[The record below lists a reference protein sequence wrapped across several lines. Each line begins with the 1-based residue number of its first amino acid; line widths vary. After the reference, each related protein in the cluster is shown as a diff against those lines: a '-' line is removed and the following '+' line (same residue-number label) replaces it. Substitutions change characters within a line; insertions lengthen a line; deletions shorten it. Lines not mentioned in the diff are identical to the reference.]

1 MLDTTRLRSAPRA
14 EAPSERELL
23 QSYLDDIFDTR
34 VLGQDEQRGLLMQME
49 AAEAGLREA
58 LAGIPETAR
67 RLLARWEER
76 RRHGH
81 VTGAL
86 SRRHR
91 DDHDNDLNQ
100 LVDDAFEKI
109 DAALLRFE
117 EDRRRRATRRAR
129 ISARALAECVLAA
142 DLALPVLL
150 EVHADLSARVGDPR
164 SPRRAARPAA
174 PKTPAWQREL
184 DDVGAQLARAD
195 EERARLSDS
204 KNRFISHNLRLVVR
218 CAKNYRGRGVPFLDL
233 IQEGNVGLIRAV
245 EKFDYRR
252 GYKFST
258 YAVWWIEQALVRA
271 VSNDARTVR
280 IPSPLIDQQRKLR
293 RLEDQLRLMSPVE
306 PSARDLAIRMGLD
319 AGEADDLC
327 RSLSPEV
334 STQAL
339 VRGAEELLI
348 EDTLAAPDDA
358 DVAADL
364 DRAALREGLSALM
377 PVLEARER
385 EVILARFGLEGQ
397 PTRTLAEIGAKLGV
411 SRERVRQIELRA
423 LEQLREQEGARRL
436 AQEMGC
442 LGVEAAHVG

>member
-1 MLDTTRLRSAPRA
+1 MLDTTRPFHAQKGSIRKSSAPQA
-14 EAPSERELL
+14 ETPSDRELL

-34 VLGQDEQRGLLMQME
+34 VLGQDEQLELLTQME
-49 AAEAGLREA
+49 AAEAGLRET
-58 LAGIPETAR
+58 LAAIPETAR
-67 RLLARWEER
+67 RLLARWQER
-76 RRHGH
+76 LRHGH

-91 DDHDNDLNQ
+91 DDHDHDLNQ
-100 LVDDAFEKI
+100 IVDAAFERI
-109 DAALLRFE
+109 DAALQRFDD
-117 EDRRRRATRRAR
+117 DRRRRAPRRAR
-129 ISARALAECVLAA
+129 ASALALSQCVQAA

-150 EVHADLSARVGDPR
+150 EIHAGLSARPT
-164 SPRRAARPAA
+164 SA
-174 PKTPAWQREL
+174 PSAEKWLDEL
-184 DDVGAQLARAD
+184 DGVRESLARAD

-280 IPSPLIDQQRKLR
+280 IPSPLIDQQRRLR
-293 RLEDQLRLMSPVE
+293 RLEDQLRPTSASE
-306 PSARDLAIRMGLD
+306 PSARDLAMRLGLD
-319 AGEADDLC
+319 AAEVDDLC
-327 RSLSPEV
+327 RSLTPEV

-339 VRGAEELLI
+339 VRGAEELMV
-348 EDTLAAPDDA
+348 EDTLAAPDDV
-358 DVAADL
+358 DVAAGL
-364 DRAALREGLSALM
+364 DRAALSAGLSAIL
-377 PVLEARER
+377 PVLEPRER
-385 EVILARFGLEGQ
+385 EVIVARFGLEQQ
-397 PTRTLAEIGAKLGV
+397 PTRTLAEIGEKLGV

-436 AQEMGC
+436 AAELGC
-442 LGVEAAHVG
+442 LRFDAAHAG